1 MERRLAF
8 NRRRRKAEPRT
19 PRWGAHGSRSEGA
32 EPLCITVRLQRNGIA
47 DGVALKRQCDRGA
60 PHFLPYQEP
69 FLFYWAGVL
78 KTAGIDTRSRNF
90 AEDVGTQILWLVGP
104 AGTIAVGQL
113 RGNLQDDGSCA
124 LCSQESET
132 IFHLLVVSCSFARR
146 EVCWYGVLLL
156 IGHYPRSFWVHTNSS
171 T

>member
-1 MERRLAF
+1 MHAWCLIACPILLHYLHVWEQTRVVVLRPGTADRLVW
-8 NRRRRKAEPRT
+8 NWTR
-19 PRWGAHGSRSEGA
+19 
-32 EPLCITVRLQRNGIA
+32 
-47 DGVALKRQCDRGA
+47 
-60 PHFLPYQEP
+60 PYQEP